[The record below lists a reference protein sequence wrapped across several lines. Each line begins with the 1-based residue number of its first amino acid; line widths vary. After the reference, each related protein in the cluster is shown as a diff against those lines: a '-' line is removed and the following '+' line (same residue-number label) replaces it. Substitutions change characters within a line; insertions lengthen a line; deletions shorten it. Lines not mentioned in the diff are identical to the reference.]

1 MIINPSLPGGH
12 VIFCDDIRHE
22 VSGKV
27 TFVGAYS
34 NTMYI
39 NGSLP
44 AVLPKLCMG
53 IVYREE
59 PDSLEP
65 VKIRASMPSDE
76 GDILLAE
83 FEFQPQ
89 ADMIPPPSDEFTF
102 REARFLFEAPNF
114 IVPHEGKILV
124 RAHRGEDEIRLAR
137 LTIVLN
143 PELTNAEPEAKPET
157 PSPASPS

>member
-22 VSGKV
+22 QHGKV

-34 NTMYI
+34 GTMFV

-44 AVLPKLCMG
+44 TTLPKLCMG

-65 VKIRASMPSDE
+65 VTIKVTMPNEEDETLIAS
-76 GDILLAE
+76 
-83 FEFQPQ
+83 FEMHPQ

-114 IVPHEGKILV
+114 TIPHEGTVLV
-124 RAHRGEDEIRLAR
+124 RAYRGDDEIRLGR
-137 LTIVLN
+137 LNIVLN
-143 PELTNAEPEAKPET
+143 PEAEQQIPQLGDAEAIDQ
-157 PSPASPS
+157 SQ